1 MPVRKPATAAAARP
15 AAGTPK
21 SVSFAAQSAAKAPM
35 AHRLSSGTAVT
46 PPAALAAAEPEAEAE
61 GAGDDVDMYDEPAV
75 GLDDEPMQDA
85 EPAAP
90 QQQQQQQQPA
100 AAAAQQDM
108 ERPQAPQQA
117 QQAQQ
122 ETPGGEAAAKQPAG
136 AAGKTPWRTPAPV
149 FNEAKTPATSGP
161 ASGWQ
166 LLYQD
171 EGEGEEGQQGAGE
184 KRAAGAMGISGSLLA
199 CLPRCMLLLI
209 HAVKQRC
216 SQQTS
221 WPPWNV
227 PPNALLQMWRLRQ
240 RLSGRMM
247 AACLWTARDS
257 CERVTCGTWCAA
269 LHATWACCWDE

>member
-46 PPAALAAAEPEAEAE
+46 PPAVLVPAEPEAEAE
-61 GAGDDVDMYDEPAV
+61 ATGDDVDMYDEPAV

-85 EPAAP
+85 EPPAP
-90 QQQQQQQQPA
+90 QRQQQQQQQPA
-100 AAAAQQDM
+100 AAAGAQQDV

-122 ETPGGEAAAKQPAG
+122 ETPGGEAAAKQQAA

-149 FNEAKTPATSGP
+149 FNEAKTPAISGP

-166 LLYQD
+166 LLYQE

-184 KRAAGAMGISGSLLA
+184 KRAAGAMGNGGSLLA

-209 HAVKQRC
+209 HAVKQSC

-221 WPPWNV
+221 WPPWNA
-227 PPNALLQMWRLRQ
+227 PPNA
-240 RLSGRMM
+240 
-247 AACLWTARDS
+247 
-257 CERVTCGTWCAA
+257 
-269 LHATWACCWDE
+269 